1 MPYKIVDLKGS
12 VLTVT
17 KLQLFSA
24 NVEECIQA
32 LDEKV
37 APAKDFFKGASVI
50 IEPKQ
55 DPEDPMFL
63 AMIVEHLHQLGMM
76 PIGVRSDHPVIQ
88 EQAQFTGLGVFSGEL
103 EEAGRS
109 KKSESVPEMVEIA
122 PEPEKESFATAMVI
136 NRPIR
141 SGQQIYAKNR
151 DLVIMGAVNPG
162 AEVIA
167 DGNVTVFG
175 RVLGKVIAGHF
186 GNFEAQIF
194 AKELNPELI
203 CIAGLYQLSGDIDE
217 SHKQGWVC
225 VRLNEQVIE
234 IKPI

>member
-1 MPYKIVDLKGS
+1 MPQKIVDLKGS

-24 NVEECIQA
+24 DVEECTRA

-63 AMIVEHLHQLGMM
+63 ALIVEHLHQLGMM
-76 PIGVRSDHPVIQ
+76 PIGVRSDNSIIQ
-88 EQAQFTGLGVFSGEL
+88 EQAQFTGLGIFTEDLEDAARPKTPPPAAETVIIEARKEEL
-103 EEAGRS
+103 
-109 KKSESVPEMVEIA
+109 
-122 PEPEKESFATAMVI
+122 ATAMVI

-141 SGQQIYAKNR
+141 SGQQVYAKNR
-151 DLVIMGAVNPG
+151 DLIIMGSVNPG
-162 AEVIA
+162 SEVIA
-167 DGNVTVFG
+167 DGNVTVYG
-175 RVLGKVIAGHF
+175 RVLGKVIAGHS
-186 GNFEAQIF
+186 GNFDAKIF
-194 AKELNPELI
+194 AKELNPELV
-203 CIAGLYQLSGDIDE
+203 CIAGLYQLSSDIEDK
-217 SHKQGWVC
+217 HKQGWV
-225 VRLNEQVIE
+225 VVELNEQVIE